1 MFTEENQVIRRSGPL
16 ADLDRE
22 TGPVRQGE
30 RIIGGATNPHIYFP
44 SDLAQIG
51 HWVTFRAFKFEKIS
65 GRTKTDISPLTAITL
80 PVPTALDTAYSANY
94 ENGSGI
100 RAALTGDIAGSS
112 VAGDLKTAVGSMIKK
127 DKTAEEAISELVK
140 GQQFDSITKSF
151 GDAKGAAGA
160 AAITIASGLIAE
172 RGGVA
177 TKTAVANAGGVAANP
192 FNVLLYQGPGFR
204 SHSFSYRLTARNIT
218 DSDKIRDIIYAFKY
232 HMSGKYGIGKL
243 KQFLPDTIQK
253 LDENVAT
260 DVPARAF
267 LEYPEYFEITFHYE
281 KYLFRIGPS
290 VLKNFAVSY
299 HPENYPAYVRSKT
312 NPNNDPAP
320 LEVAI
325 RMDFQE
331 RDIVTKD
338 SIEDQ
343 FT

>member
-16 ADLDRE
+16 VDLDRE

-44 SDLAQIG
+44 SDLAQMG

-80 PVPTALDTAYSANY
+80 PIPTALDTAYSANY

-100 RAALTGDIAGSS
+100 GAALAGDIAAGRPVRDLTNA
-112 VAGDLKTAVGSMIKK
+112 VASMIGE
-127 DKTAEEAISELVK
+127 DKTVEEAISDLVK
-140 GQQFDSITKSF
+140 GQQLDGITKSF
-151 GDAKGAAGA
+151 DAKGAAGA

-172 RGGVA
+172 KGRDA

-218 DSDKIRDIIYAFKY
+218 ESDKIRDIIYAFKY

-243 KQFLPDTIQK
+243 KKLLPDSIQK
-253 LDENVAT
+253 LDENAAT
-260 DVPARAF
+260 DIPARAF

>member
-22 TGPVRQGE
+22 TGPVRQGD

-80 PVPTALDTAYSANY
+80 PVPAALDTAYSADY
-94 ENGSGI
+94 GGASGI
-100 RAALTGDIAGSS
+100 ASALVGDIASDVMKG
-112 VAGDLKTAVGSMIKK
+112 LTNTVGSMTEKKEPSAIEAAVSDLIK
-127 DKTAEEAISELVK
+127 E
-140 GQQFDSITKSF
+140 QQLDGITKLI
-151 GDAKGAAGA
+151 GPKGAATA
-160 AAITIASGLIAE
+160 IASNLVAK
-172 RGGVA
+172 GGIKTA
-177 TKTAVANAGGVAANP
+177 TAVANAGGVAANP

-204 SHSFSYRLTARNIT
+204 SHSFAYRLTARNIT
-218 DSDKIRDIIYAFKY
+218 DSNTIRDIIYAFKY

-243 KQFLPDTIQK
+243 KNFRLPDGSSLEPEK
-253 LDENVAT
+253 NAAT

-290 VLKNFAVSY
+290 VLKNFSVSY
-299 HPENYPAYVRSKT
+299 HPENYPAYVRSVK
-312 NPNNDPAP
+312 NPNDDPAP
-320 LEVAI
+320 LEVNI

-331 RDIVTKD
+331 RDVVTKD
-338 SIEDQ
+338 SIMDE
-343 FT
+343 FV

>member
-22 TGPVRQGE
+22 TGPVRQGD

-80 PVPTALDTAYSANY
+80 PVPAALDTAYSADY
-94 ENGSGI
+94 GGASGI
-100 RAALTGDIAGSS
+100 KAALVGDIAGGVMRGLTDTVRSMTRTDS
-112 VAGDLKTAVGSMIKK
+112 PKTF
-127 DKTAEEAISELVK
+127 EEAIGDLVK
-140 GQQFDSITKSF
+140 GQQSDSITSILNEGKQI
-151 GDAKGAAGA
+151 AGA
-160 AAITIASGLIAE
+160 AAITVASSLVAQGGDRTKIAAAS
-172 RGGVA
+172 
-177 TKTAVANAGGVAANP
+177 AGGVAANP

-204 SHSFSYRLTARNIT
+204 SHSFAYRLTARNIT
-218 DSDKIRDIIYAFKY
+218 DSKKIRDIIYAFKY

-243 KQFLPDTIQK
+243 KEFASSQK
-253 LDENVAT
+253 LDENAAT

-290 VLKNFAVSY
+290 VLKNFNVSY
-299 HPENYPAYVRSKT
+299 HPENYPAYVRSIK
-312 NPNNDPAP
+312 NPNDDPAP
-320 LEVAI
+320 LEVNI

-338 SIEDQ
+338 SIEDA

>member
-100 RAALTGDIAGSS
+100 GAALTGDIAASR
-112 VAGDLKTAVGSMIKK
+112 VVGDLTNAVGSMIRK
-127 DKTAEEAISELVK
+127 DKTAEEAISDLVK
-140 GQQFDSITKSF
+140 GQQLDSITKSF
-151 GDAKGAAGA
+151 DAKGAAGA
-160 AAITIASGLIAE
+160 AAITIASGLAAK
-172 RGGVA
+172 GGDA

-218 DSDKIRDIIYAFKY
+218 DSNKIRDIIYAFKY

-243 KQFLPDTIQK
+243 KKLLPDSIQK
-253 LDENVAT
+253 LDENAAT

-338 SIEDQ
+338 SIMNE
-343 FT
+343 FR